1 MRQAA
6 GRSWKHLA
14 DERIEGIDPVIP
26 LGKRFWPLTRNERAA
41 VEALFAEDAL
51 HRLATLLRSRED
63 DAPVRVMDAAYWRKG
78 CSSLGRL
85 RLAVLVAIGEGKNER
100 HCLMDVKEAISA
112 AAPRRTTAVMPA
124 DNAERVVT
132 GARALSPFLGR
143 RMLSAHLLGKSVFIR
158 ELLPQDLK
166 LEIERFRATRLWV
179 SPASWRTSSDA
190 PMPGKWTRQV
200 EKNG

>member
-26 LGKRFWPLTRNERAA
+26 LGKRFWPLSPDERAA

-78 CSSLGRL
+78 CS
-85 RLAVLVAIGEGKNER
+85 
-100 HCLMDVKEAISA
+100 ISA
-112 AAPRRTTAVMPA
+112 
-124 DNAERVVT
+124 VT
-132 GARALSPFLGR
+132 R
-143 RMLSAHLLGKSVFIR
+143 
-158 ELLPQDLK
+158 
-166 LEIERFRATRLWV
+166 
-179 SPASWRTSSDA
+179 
-190 PMPGKWTRQV
+190 
-200 EKNG
+200 